1 MKYTEHQL
9 TETARKMSLDRD
21 LEDILRAARGGNYV
35 PGSGGWRDEVLRSA
49 ATWAGHSGSM
59 RQILNALEA
68 SAVKEETFTFAELEG
83 HFQRMQLSRNVM
95 GGAAQEARLVLKDI
109 KDHREPEYPV
119 GTVVTDAQGTWL
131 RRTRDGW
138 SIFGNSGTILFDV
151 PERPL
156 KVQEGK

>member
-1 MKYTEHQL
+1 MKYTESEL
-9 TETARKMSLDRD
+9 TEVARKMSLDRE
-21 LEDILRAARGGNYV
+21 LEEILRAARGHSRV
-35 PGSGGWRDEVLRSA
+35 PGSDGWRDEVLRSA
-49 ATWAGHSGSM
+49 ATWAGRSGSM

-68 SAVKEETFTFAELEG
+68 SAMKEEIFTFAELERY
-83 HFQRMQLSRNVM
+83 FQRVQAARNVM
-95 GGAAQEARLVLKDI
+95 GGAKAEAMHVLQDI

-138 SIFGNSGTILFDV
+138 SILFDV